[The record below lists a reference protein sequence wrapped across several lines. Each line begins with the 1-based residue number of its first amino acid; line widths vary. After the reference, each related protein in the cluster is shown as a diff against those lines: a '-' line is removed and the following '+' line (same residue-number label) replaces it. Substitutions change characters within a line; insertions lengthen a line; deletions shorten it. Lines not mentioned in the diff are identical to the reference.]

1 MKMQV
6 VLVTGATAGIGRAV
20 ALHLARQGFHVLGTG
35 RRLDALA
42 ALRAEASGLRLD
54 TVPLDVTDAAS
65 IAAARAEVDRLTD
78 GHGVDVLINNAGFG
92 IAAPLI
98 EASDADV
105 RAQYETNVFGLLA
118 VTRAFVPA
126 MLSRRA
132 GRIINVSSVGGR
144 VTLPFMGAY
153 NSTKYAVESLSD
165 ALRRELLPFGIRVS
179 VIEPGLIR
187 SEFADKSMAFVA
199 TQTEHSASPFAEVYA
214 NAETI
219 RAASERGA
227 VGPECIALAV
237 ERAITARRPRARYV
251 APWSARSFLFL
262 ASALP
267 TSWLDALFAW
277 GLAKLGRRARA
288 TEGMRPASAL
298 PG

>member
-1 MKMQV
+1 M
-6 VLVTGATAGIGRAV
+6 TG
-20 ALHLARQGFHVLGTG
+20 
-35 RRLDALA
+35 
-42 ALRAEASGLRLD
+42 
-54 TVPLDVTDAAS
+54 AAS
-65 IAAARAEVDRLTD
+65 IDAARAEIDRLTD
-78 GHGVDVLINNAGFG
+78 GHGVDVLVNNAGFG

-98 EASDADV
+98 EASDTDV

-126 MLSRRA
+126 MLSRRS

-165 ALRRELLPFGIRVS
+165 ALRRELLPFGIRIS

-199 TQTEHSASPFAEVYA
+199 TRTEPSASPFAEVYA
-214 NAETI
+214 NAGAI
-219 RAASERGA
+219 RAASEQGA

-237 ERAITARRPRARYV
+237 ERAITARRARATW
-251 APWSARSFLFL
+251 PHGPHARSCSWPAQCPRPGWTRSSPG
-262 ASALP
+262 ASRGSVAESGRP
-267 TSWLDALFAW
+267 R
-277 GLAKLGRRARA
+277 GRGRRARSRGEERLA
-288 TEGMRPASAL
+288 HRAPDRL
-298 PG
+298 